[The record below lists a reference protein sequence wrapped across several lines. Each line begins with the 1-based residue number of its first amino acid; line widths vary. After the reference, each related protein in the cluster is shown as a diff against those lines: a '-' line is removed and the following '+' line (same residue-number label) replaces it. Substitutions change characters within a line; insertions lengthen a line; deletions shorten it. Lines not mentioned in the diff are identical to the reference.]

1 MVELL
6 FPRTL
11 SEDMKDVFILPRGL
25 GLRGVEQKIKNVTFL
40 NLLMYLV
47 YYGFPTLSTPKI
59 DTHPG
64 CSAHMKDTFVP
75 CLSLPGI
82 ELVPNPHHASIS

>member
-47 YYGFPTLSTPKI
+47 YYGFPTLSTPKT

-75 CLSLPGI
+75 CPSLPDI
-82 ELVPNPHHASIS
+82 ELVPNLHHASIS

>member
-6 FPRTL
+6 FPVTL
-11 SEDMKDVFILPRGL
+11 RQDMKDVFILPRGL
-25 GLRGVEQKIKNVTFL
+25 GLRGVQLLRFVTSL
-40 NLLMYLV
+40 IYLV
-47 YYGFPTLSTPKI
+47 YYGFPTLSTPKT

-75 CLSLPGI
+75 CPSLPGI
-82 ELVPNPHHASIS
+82 ELVPSLHHASTS